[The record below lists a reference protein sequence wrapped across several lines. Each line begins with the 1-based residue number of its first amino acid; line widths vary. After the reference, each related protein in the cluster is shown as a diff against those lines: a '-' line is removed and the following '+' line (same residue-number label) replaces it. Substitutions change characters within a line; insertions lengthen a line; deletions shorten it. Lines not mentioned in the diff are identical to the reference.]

1 MRRYAQPW
9 EAALASSLACSG
21 MVMASTGDQS
31 LYGSSRTSRTFLTVH
46 QVGGRPLEVIQGPQ
60 SSWRFRPHFH
70 AGDEIVRLLA
80 GRARLRLRTTC
91 REIAEGE
98 TVVVPAG
105 MVHRFEPLDDKGWA
119 FTSEFVLRP
128 ANTPSAGSP
137 DAPAG
142 DELAK
147 RAMMRLAHRRT
158 LQTDVDSIARD
169 CAVSAGHLARAFRRV
184 TGTSLHNFHVL
195 LALHKAKA
203 QLKEGALLVDAAV
216 DSGFYDQ
223 AHLTRVNSADRRTY
237 WVGGQ
242 CQALI
247 VGAADTGGRYALS
260 HSTIAVGGG
269 AAEHAHGREA
279 EAFYVLSGRLA
290 FSVAGETKILVPG
303 TFLHLEPGHAYGFV

>member
-1 MRRYAQPW
+1 MVLTDDLPADPRGHGHQAEDRKGPPTECRGAMNVRVTWFEQAFGHAKIW
-9 EAALASSLACSG
+9 SATGSRTASSRAMPVG
-21 MVMASTGDQS
+21 STGDQS

-46 QVGGRPLEVIQGPQ
+46 QAGGRPLEVTQGAQ

-223 AHLTRVNSADRRTY
+223 AHLTREFVRTF
-237 WVGGQ
+237 GM
-242 CQALI
+242 
-247 VGAADTGGRYALS
+247 T
-260 HSTIAVGGG
+260 
-269 AAEHAHGREA
+269 
-279 EAFYVLSGRLA
+279 
-290 FSVAGETKILVPG
+290 PG
-303 TFLHLEPGHAYGFV
+303 TFRSAWMDR